1 LEQRRGLVLAATLTG
16 QFATGFPVTIL
27 SVVLPIIARGYS
39 VSPGLLTWAITG
51 PMLVMAISTP
61 VFGKIGDV
69 FGHRRLF
76 LISLA
81 GSAVLAVITAAA
93 PTAAALIAIRI
104 ASQAFGAAAQP
115 SALALIMRVYPPA
128 ERGRASGWWSMVGAG
143 APVVG
148 LVIGGPLAQLLGWR
162 SLFLIQAVLTAVAL
176 AMAIPLLP
184 KGQIIQ
190 RVKVDYLGAGLLMAG
205 VLGFLFAVNRAPAV
219 GVSPLIVAVFLA
231 GLAAMALF
239 VWRQLRAAHPLIQLS
254 YFRNPGFGLPIAV
267 LFCIFFGY
275 MGGFVISPI
284 YVESGLA
291 LSLAATSLVM
301 MSRPIANSLLSPVW
315 VRLPARWNRHGP
327 VLGSLLSV
335 AAMGTFAAGAAA
347 HLVLAFIIGN
357 VLSGLGAGIAQ
368 PALTATMINSVSAED
383 QGAAGGQQFMAT
395 QIGAVLGISVL
406 GGIAAGHR
414 VTGNAPA
421 WVLAYLVGGG
431 VAVLAVGLALLL
443 SRHDRQAAAQAHA
456 DAEAASLA
464 EAPVREFGHLVSMGG
479 DAGERREHAP
489 TGQPGVPACSSRPA
503 REI

>member
-27 SVVLPIIARGYS
+27 SVVLPVIARGYG

-76 LISLA
+76 LISLV
-81 GSAVLAVITAAA
+81 GSIILAVITAAA

-104 ASQAFGAAAQP
+104 VSQAFGAAAQP

-143 APVVG
+143 APVIG
-148 LVIGGPLAQLLGWR
+148 LVIGGPLAQVLGWR
-162 SLFLIQAVLTAVAL
+162 SLFLIQAGLTIVAL
-176 AMAIPLLP
+176 AMAVPLLP
-184 KGQIIQ
+184 KGQLVQ

-205 VLGFLFAVNRAPAV
+205 ALGFLFAVNRVPAV
-219 GVSPLIVAVFLA
+219 GVSPLIVVVFVV
-231 GLAAMALF
+231 GLVALVLF
-239 VWRQLRAAHPLIQLS
+239 GWRQVRTPYPLIQLS
-254 YFRNPGFGLPIAV
+254 YFRNPGFSLPIAV

-284 YVESGLA
+284 YVESALA
-291 LSLAATSLVM
+291 LSLSATSLVM
-301 MSRPIANSLLSPVW
+301 MSRPIANSLLSPIW
-315 VRLPARWNRHGP
+315 VRLPARWGRHGP
-327 VLGSLLSV
+327 VVGSLMSV

-347 HLVLAFIIGN
+347 HSVLAFVIGN

-368 PALTATMINSVSAED
+368 PALTATMINSVRTED
-383 QGAAGGQQFMAT
+383 QGAAGGQQVMAT
-395 QIGAVLGISVL
+395 QIGSVLGISLL

-414 VTGNAPA
+414 VTGSAPA
-421 WVLAYLVGGG
+421 WVLAYAIGG
-431 VAVLAVGLALLL
+431 VVAVIAVGLALLL
-443 SRHDRQAAAQAHA
+443 ARHDRRAAAQEHPEV
-456 DAEAASLA
+456 DAVSLA
-464 EAPVREFGHLVSMGG
+464 EVPVPDFERLVSLLD
-479 DAGERREHAP
+479 DADEASEHVPARP
-489 TGQPGVPACSSRPA
+489 PAVPACASRPA
-503 REI
+503 REA